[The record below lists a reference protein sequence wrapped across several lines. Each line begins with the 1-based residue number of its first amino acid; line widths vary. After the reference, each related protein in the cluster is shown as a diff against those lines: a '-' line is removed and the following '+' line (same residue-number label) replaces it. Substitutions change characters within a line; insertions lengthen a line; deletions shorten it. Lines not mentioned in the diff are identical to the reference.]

1 MIQSL
6 IDAADE
12 GNADIDSNFTS
23 DKATD
28 FGNVQFGARHKVWSF
43 AELEELDP
51 LYKNFYKSL
60 TKFLEDCGYKS
71 PNDQDGIRIYCLCSL
86 FLVI

>member
-1 MIQSL
+1 MNTSTMIRSL

-12 GNADIDSNFTS
+12 ENADIDSNFTS

-28 FGNVQFGARHKVWSF
+28 FGNVQFGARHKAWSF

-51 LYKNFYKSL
+51 LYRNFHKSL
-60 TKFLEDCGYKS
+60 TKFLEECSFKS
-71 PNDQDGIRIYCLCSL
+71 PDDQDR
-86 FLVI
+86 VIVFASCF